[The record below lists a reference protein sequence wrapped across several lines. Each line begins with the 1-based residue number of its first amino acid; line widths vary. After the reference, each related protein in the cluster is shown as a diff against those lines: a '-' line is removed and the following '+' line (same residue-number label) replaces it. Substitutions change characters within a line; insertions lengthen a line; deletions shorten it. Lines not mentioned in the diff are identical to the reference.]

1 MKNETLINK
10 LDQIAQ
16 TDNSWKNDAVFYDD
30 NKEWLE
36 LSADIAI
43 RILST
48 LRANKTNGKYP
59 NSQKQLAEL
68 MGVSSQQI
76 NKILKGN
83 ENLTLRTINKI
94 EKTLNIRLIE
104 LKHNEALVCV

>member
-10 LDQIAQ
+10 LNQIAQ
-16 TDNSWKNDAVFYDD
+16 TDNSWKNNAVLYEE
-30 NKEWLE
+30 NKDWLE
-36 LSADIAI
+36 LSANIAI

-48 LRANKTNGKYP
+48 LRANKTDGKYP

-68 MGVSSQQI
+68 MGISSQQI

-83 ENLTLRTINKI
+83 ENLTLKTINKI
-94 EKTLNIRLIE
+94 EKTLSIQLIE
-104 LKHNEALVCV
+104 LKSNEDLFFA

>member
-1 MKNETLINK
+1 MKNEPLIKQLN
-10 LDQIAQ
+10 QIAQ
-16 TDNSWKNDAVFYDD
+16 TDNSWKKDVVFYEE
-30 NKEWLE
+30 NKDWLE

-68 MGVSSQQI
+68 MGISSQQI

-83 ENLTLRTINKI
+83 ENLTLKTINKI

-104 LKHNEALVCV
+104 LKPNEDLACV